1 MVTCPLAHFMS
12 SDWAR
17 IWLMLVGGSWGLFME
32 RICLCLSWELRGTT
46 NQGSF
51 QSPSKVPDLGG
62 TLGVCS
68 PAMLWTQD
76 LVTPSRVQS
85 AFLLRATVLF
95 RFAYCSSS
103 DFCSHF
109 HCVWGPVEIP
119 LTSYKP
125 PKHGKVFLYNIQ
137 FIGKQWHTEGETN
150 GSRLWGGRL
159 FVEIVDNYNIFELG
173 GKIKGLKL

>member
-1 MVTCPLAHFMS
+1 MS
-12 SDWAR
+12 PHLLSVASALTHGDLFFCAFHELWLWAR

-62 TLGVCS
+62 TLRVRS

-109 HCVWGPVEIP
+109 HCVWGPLEIP

-125 PKHGKVFLYNIQ
+125 PKAWKSI
-137 FIGKQWHTEGETN
+137 
-150 GSRLWGGRL
+150 
-159 FVEIVDNYNIFELG
+159 FVQHLVHR
-173 GKIKGLKL
+173 